1 MSYTRQS
8 RDQLLA
14 VHKQREP
21 VSCWSRAPLHQQHK
35 TLQHQTLRAL
45 QGRAASVT
53 APRMRQTAGSS
64 IARQCLRRSRR
75 LGGTLEALRR
85 RGNRA
90 TSQHLASAVLR
101 RSGVRCRSGA
111 IARLLTS
118 RRCGAAA
125 LRRGGA
131 TTQFLTHPPVR
142 CRGGAVPRGNGAAA
156 AQSRNFAHLA
166 SRQRAACA
174 SSGAG
179 CRPADRGLL
188 PVLYN
193 RSRPR
198 PRAAVPGAQV
208 RCATGCG
215 SAAPRPAA
223 L

>member
-101 RSGVRCRSGA
+101 RSGVRCRGGA
-111 IARLLTS
+111 IAQLLTS
-118 RRCGAAA
+118 HRCGAAA
-125 LRRGGA
+125 LRCGGVTVPRRRNRA
-131 TTQFLTHPPVR
+131 TSHTSPAGSGLPVR
-142 CRGGAVPRGNGAAA
+142 LRERVAGLLIEDCCQSSTTAATGSRPRRASPLRHRLRECGAAA
-156 AQSRNFAHLA
+156 NSALTPIGGEHRPL
-166 SRQRAACA
+166 RRPCGTAAF
-174 SSGAG
+174 
-179 CRPADRGLL
+179 
-188 PVLYN
+188 
-193 RSRPR
+193 
-198 PRAAVPGAQV
+198 
-208 RCATGCG
+208 
-215 SAAPRPAA
+215 
-223 L
+223 